1 MALISTRSQST
12 ARKTVLVCDNCGNEI
27 DESKGAV
34 MRINFNDARRGA
46 TNHGTTQFNAANGSL
61 SLALVYLGVL
71 ARGLRTGEHRALAAR
86 IAANPPHAVRMT
98 KRLLTDNAVETDLG
112 TIQRREQE
120 MLVETRPDLYYLP
133 PYLAPSGW
141 VGLRL
146 DSDEVD
152 WDHVAD
158 RIAISWELVAPKR
171 LLEMGGR

>member
-1 MALISTRSQST
+1 MNPEVRETLERVREISLKLPR
-12 ARKTVLVCDNCGNEI
+12 
-27 DESKGAV
+27 
-34 MRINFNDARRGA
+34 
-46 TNHGTTQFNAANGSL
+46 
-61 SLALVYLGVL
+61 
-71 ARGLRTGEHRALAAR
+71 
-86 IAANPPHAVRMT
+86 
-98 KRLLTDNAVETDLG
+98 AVEKVSHGAPVFYIDKGKTFAWFLNDHHNSG
-112 TIQRREQE
+112 ITAVAVKTSGREEQE

-133 PYLAPSGW
+133 PYFAPSGW